1 MFKKVL
7 VFVIGTIFVIGV
19 NSCSHSLRSSD
30 SNQNNKSWNSKKSKK
45 PQVKA
50 SPRSGKKNNA
60 NQAMVRPKPHKK
72 VNSNTGKAKKAKVTP
87 KRN

>member
-7 VFVIGTIFVIGV
+7 VFVIGTIFVLGV
-19 NSCSHSLRSSD
+19 NSCSHYLRSSD
-30 SNQNNKSWNSKKSKK
+30 SNPNNKSWNSKKSKK
-45 PQVKA
+45 HQAKA

-60 NQAMVRPKPHKK
+60 NQSLVRPQPHKK
-72 VNSNTGKAKKAKVTP
+72 GNSNQGKAKKTKVRP